1 MPDALHSFAQS
12 LRALTALYG
21 QVAARQSAGYEA
33 LGKPA
38 LLAVAFLGDRGPQP
52 MSAIADHLGV
62 VRSAVTPLV
71 DTLERE
77 GIVRRERFSQDR
89 RVWHV
94 DLTARGREIHDA
106 EAAVY
111 REVAAQMLAPLEV
124 AERETLISLI
134 ERVREG
140 IETGRE
146 A

>member
-21 QVAARQSAGYEA
+21 QVAARQSAGYEM

-38 LLAVAFLGDRGPQP
+38 LLTVAFLGDAGPQP

-77 GIVRRERFSQDR
+77 GIVQRRRSTEDR

-94 DLTARGREIHDA
+94 DLTGRGREIHDA
-106 EAAVY
+106 EAVVY
-111 REVAAQMLAPLEV
+111 REVAAQILAPL
-124 AERETLISLI
+124 AEGERATLISLI

-140 IETGRE
+140 LQTGTD